1 MAEVTQSSDL
11 GPTAYARR
19 GEERSVCAQGED
31 GGGGVGIDGGWGMGQ
46 LPVRN
51 ERRQGRW
58 GLMGLEEGAGKTP
71 HPKGK

>member
-11 GPTAYARR
+11 GPTAYARK

-31 GGGGVGIDGGWGMGQ
+31 GGWGRDGGRGMGQ